1 MILFLS
7 KYPQT
12 DKEFRDGFFQRVV
25 NIDSFYKE
33 DKRVYLDVQLFR
45 NFKKKTID
53 SGKDRI
59 EYSCNLFLHLFFI
72 ISIYKKSNLVYIQ
85 SLHNALYNFLFIKF
99 IDNKYVLD
107 LHGVVPEELS
117 LQGLNMKSKLFAL
130 IETIIFAKLD
140 ICIAVTNRLAKHYC
154 LKYPKA
160 KAKYIT
166 YAILPNNLE
175 SIGTIETDSKIVNVI
190 YSGNTQAWQN
200 VDLML
205 KTISQNISDNI
216 HYTILTGELDI
227 MKSLLVKSKLDNL
240 VSINVLSV
248 QPSQLSEY
256 YQKANYGFI
265 LRDDITVNNVACPT
279 KLVEYL
285 TYGIIPIVLSD
296 KIGDF
301 KELGYEY
308 ISVQDFSVDLPILK
322 SKINQKLVEN
332 FRIINSLNLKDRIY
346 YLLNQ

>member
-1 MILFLS
+1 
-7 KYPQT
+7 
-12 DKEFRDGFFQRVV
+12 
-25 NIDSFYKE
+25 
-33 DKRVYLDVQLFR
+33 
-45 NFKKKTID
+45 
-53 SGKDRI
+53 
-59 EYSCNLFLHLFFI
+59 
-72 ISIYKKSNLVYIQ
+72 
-85 SLHNALYNFLFIKF
+85 
-99 IDNKYVLD
+99 
-107 LHGVVPEELS
+107 
-117 LQGLNMKSKLFAL
+117 
-130 IETIIFAKLD
+130 
-140 ICIAVTNRLAKHYC
+140 
-154 LKYPKA
+154 
-160 KAKYIT
+160 
-166 YAILPNNLE
+166 
-175 SIGTIETDSKIVNVI
+175 
-190 YSGNTQAWQN
+190 
-200 VDLML
+200 ML

-285 TYGIIPIVLSD
+285 NYGIIPIVLSD